1 MVEEVVA
8 HTGISINISES
19 TPTSVS
25 ISQVNGHPV
34 DLLAFL
40 GPTVSRERPLV
51 ALLIDLARQTL
62 PA

>member
-1 MVEEVVA
+1 MIGA
-8 HTGISINISES
+8 GIGFGS
-19 TPTSVS
+19 
-25 ISQVNGHPV
+25 G

>member
-1 MVEEVVA
+1 MPDCVWFFASLGFSVVRA
-8 HTGISINISES
+8 
-19 TPTSVS
+19 SVS
-25 ISQVNGHPV
+25 MRIFTRS